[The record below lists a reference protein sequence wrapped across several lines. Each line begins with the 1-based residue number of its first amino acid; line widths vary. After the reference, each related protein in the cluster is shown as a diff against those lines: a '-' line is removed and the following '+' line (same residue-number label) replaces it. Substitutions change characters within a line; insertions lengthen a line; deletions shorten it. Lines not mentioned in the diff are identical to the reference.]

1 VAIYHLSV
9 KPISRSGGRSATAAA
24 AYRSGELVHDLQSDE
39 TFDYTR
45 KRGVEHTEIVLPTA
59 AAKQDIN
66 WARDRQ
72 ALWNAAEAAE
82 NRSNS
87 RVAREY
93 ELALPHEMT
102 KAQRVELVQAFSQ
115 RLADRFGVAVDIAIH
130 APHRN
135 GDTRNHHAHLLT
147 TTRVIEAAG
156 LGDKSEIEWSDT
168 NRRKAGLEPARQEI
182 KVIRADWEGLTNER
196 FQALK
201 IEARIDHRSLEA
213 QGIEREPSSH
223 LGPAVNGMERR
234 GIETEVGKR
243 IAWEAQF
250 AAQQRLERAAE
261 LGRLER
267 EKTQVNRSILD
278 LSGDLDAARQE
289 RATALDGAPKST
301 EKEPHRRGRF
311 EGLKLDSGPLRM
323 PERAPER
330 VPESALLSPEL
341 VRDRALEALQR
352 SVDRYARAWMD
363 ALQTQAK
370 KLPALEH
377 QKIELKAAGEELDQL
392 RPGMSRDINT
402 SVRYEPKVRQAMM
415 DSQGNE
421 RVVALIAGAVHEGRI
436 RRDPNLRAERLLKEW
451 NGLEARRQELKGSE
465 HTKEREKVVG
475 RVRELAIELKKSP
488 ELEMTLK
495 RRGQELGIE
504 ATSRLGRVIEERDL
518 NRALSISEREL
529 TRSLGLG
536 LGR

>member
-1 VAIYHLSV
+1 MAIYHLSV

-24 AYRSGELVHDLQSDE
+24 AYRSGELVHDLTSDE
-39 TFDYTR
+39 VFDYTR
-45 KRGVEHTEIVLPTA
+45 KRGVEYTEIVLPTF
-59 AAKQDIN
+59 AAKLDIN

-72 ALWNAAEAAE
+72 ALWNAAERCE

-93 ELALPHEMT
+93 ELALPHEMN

-115 RLADRFGVAVDIAIH
+115 SLADRFGVAVDIAIH

-147 TTRVIEAAG
+147 TTRMIEAGG

-168 NRRKAGLEPARQEI
+168 NRRKAGLEPAKEE
-182 KVIRADWEGLTNER
+182 IRALRAEWEGLTNER

-201 IEARIDHRSLEA
+201 IAARIDHRSLEA
-213 QGIEREPSSH
+213 QGIEREPTSH

-243 IAWEAQF
+243 IAWEAQL

-267 EKTQVNRSILD
+267 EKNQVNRSILD

-289 RATALDGAPKST
+289 RGPTLYGAQKPI
-301 EKEPHRRGRF
+301 EKEPQKRGRF
-311 EGLKLDSGPLRM
+311 EGLKLDSGPMRV
-323 PERAPER
+323 PER
-330 VPESALLSPEL
+330 VRESAHEPPEL
-341 VRDRALEALQR
+341 KHDRALEMLQR

-363 ALQTQAK
+363 ALQTHAK

-377 QKIELKAAGEELDQL
+377 QKIELKRAGEELEQL
-392 RPGMSRDINT
+392 RPGMSRDIDN
-402 SVRYEPKVRQAMM
+402 SIRYEPKVRHAMTHLE
-415 DSQGNE
+415 GTE
-421 RVVALIAGAVHEGRI
+421 RIVGLIAGAAYEGRI
-436 RRDPNLRAERLLKEW
+436 RKDPNLRAVRLVKEW
-451 NGLEARRQELKGSE
+451 NQLEARRKELKGSE
-465 HTKEREKVVG
+465 HTQEREGVVG
-475 RVRELAIELKKSP
+475 RVRELAIELKRSP
-488 ELEMTLK
+488 ELEMSLK
-495 RRGQELGIE
+495 RRAPELGIE
-504 ATSRLGRVIEERDL
+504 ASSRLGRVIEERDL
-518 NRALSISEREL
+518 DRALSISEREL
-529 TRSLGLG
+529 TRGLDLG

>member
-1 VAIYHLSV
+1 MAIYHLSV
-9 KPISRSGGRSATAAA
+9 KPISRSAGRSATAAA
-24 AYRSGELVHDLQSDE
+24 AYRSGELVHDLTSDE
-39 TFDYTR
+39 VFDYTR
-45 KRGVEHTEIVLPTA
+45 KRGVEHTEIVLPSRC
-59 AAKQDIN
+59 AKLDIN

-72 ALWNAAEAAE
+72 ALWNAAERCE

-115 RLADRFGVAVDIAIH
+115 RLADRYGVAIDIAIH

-147 TTRVIEAAG
+147 TTRVIETGG
-156 LGDKSEIEWSDT
+156 LGEKSEIEWSDT
-168 NRRKAGLEPARQEI
+168 NRRKAGLEPAKEEI
-182 KVIRADWEGLTNER
+182 KVIRADWEALTNER

-213 QGIEREPSSH
+213 QGIEREPTSH

-234 GIETEVGKR
+234 GMETEVGKR
-243 IAWEAQF
+243 IAWEAQL

-261 LGRLER
+261 LGKVER
-267 EKTQVNRSILD
+267 ERNEVKQSILD
-278 LSGDLDAARQE
+278 LSGDLNAARQE
-289 RATALDGAPKST
+289 RVSALDRTQKPI
-301 EKEPHRRGRF
+301 EKEPQKRGRF
-311 EGLKLDSGPLRM
+311 EGLKLDSGPLR
-323 PERAPER
+323 ASER
-330 VPESALLSPEL
+330 VRESASEPPDLD
-341 VRDRALEALQR
+341 RDRALEVLQR

-377 QKIELKAAGEELDQL
+377 QKIELKKAGEALDQL
-392 RPGMSRDINT
+392 RPGMSRDINN
-402 SVRYEPKVRQAMM
+402 SIRYEPKVRHAMT
-415 DSQGNE
+415 QLEGTE
-421 RVVALIAGAVHEGRI
+421 RIVGLIAGAVHEGRI
-436 RRDPNLRAERLLKEW
+436 RRDPNLRAERLVKEW
-451 NGLEARRQELKGSE
+451 NGLEARRKELNGSE
-465 HTKEREKVVG
+465 HAKERERVVG

-504 ATSRLGRVIEERDL
+504 PTSRLGRVIEERDL
-518 NRALSISEREL
+518 GRALSISEREL
-529 TRSLGLG
+529 SRSLGLE